1 MAKDFGGNG
10 GGGPARGDANS
21 PALPNADV
29 AVGAGIPAFPRAQ
42 SGAGG
47 TVRAPL
53 APGSVFGGAA
63 SAGSEPRAAVRERE
77 LVQPTA
83 PADDEGSEFR
93 IAGLSLPNSVASIS
107 KGRKL
112 WFGISFLAPV
122 ILGALYLFLIAP
134 DQYVTEYRFSVRVPV
149 GQAGSMANGGASLSA
164 LFGGNPT
171 PGTDL
176 LDNYTVADYA
186 SSSQAAL
193 DLNAKVNLRD
203 MFNKPFDPFSRVGK
217 TASSEKL
224 AKFWRSMVY
233 SNYDAAS
240 GLAVVRVKAYSPQ
253 DSYAIAT
260 SLLSLSSDLVNAI
273 GSRSQQDTV
282 RFAQMQVDRAA
293 ARLAVLRSQ
302 LTGLRRERAIITP
315 QDGNTDAVSGNS
327 ALQNSLLA
335 RQNQL
340 NGQISAL
347 MAQLHNPNAPQ
358 IVVLRQ
364 QLTATNQQLSQARAA
379 VGAGADGNLSV
390 TVGKFEDLQAQVNTA
405 NNVLQSYTANL
416 SQVQAGAD
424 SQRLYLTTYVKPNLA
439 ETSQEP
445 NRWLSL
451 FGLML
456 IAGMVWLIGMLIGK
470 SVLEHGQ

>member
-1 MAKDFGGNG
+1 M
-10 GGGPARGDANS
+10 
-21 PALPNADV
+21 
-29 AVGAGIPAFPRAQ
+29 
-42 SGAGG
+42 
-47 TVRAPL
+47 
-53 APGSVFGGAA
+53 
-63 SAGSEPRAAVRERE
+63 
-77 LVQPTA
+77 
-83 PADDEGSEFR
+83 
-93 IAGLSLPNSVASIS
+93 
-107 KGRKL
+107 
-112 WFGISFLAPV
+112 
-122 ILGALYLFLIAP
+122 
-134 DQYVTEYRFSVRVPV
+134 
-149 GQAGSMANGGASLSA
+149 
-164 LFGGNPT
+164 
-171 PGTDL
+171 